1 MVNLMPRRSLFIV
14 ALLSLVAAACSS
26 SETSDIPPTLEPQA
40 LAGQQVFTLYCA
52 SCHATQP
59 DMKIVG
65 PSLHGIATI
74 AATRIPGMDAEAYLI
89 ESVLDPGSHVIE
101 GYQDLMPNTFGKT
114 LSGDDLDALIT
125 YLLTLK

>member
-1 MVNLMPRRSLFIV
+1 MPRRSLLV
-14 ALLSLVAAACSS
+14 VVLLSLVAAACSS

-65 PSLHGIATI
+65 PSLYGIATI
-74 AATRIPGMDAEAYLI
+74 AGTRVPGQDATAYI
-89 ESVLDPGSHVIE
+89 TESILDPGAHVIE

-114 LSGDDLDALIT
+114 LSGDDLDALLA